1 MPLRLFLALLLSI
14 PALAQ
19 SPESDIRAMRQ
30 QSNQAIAQH
39 NINAFARSL
48 TEDFLMVRGSGV
60 FVASKAEYVNLFRE
74 DFADPKSVSY
84 VRTPDKIE
92 LSSAAPLA
100 AEHGHWIG
108 KNPDATTGYGGTYLA
123 MWRHTPQGWLIR
135 SELFIVLS
143 CGTADACKAYTQP
156 SH

>member
-19 SPESDIRAMRQ
+19 SPESDIRAIRQ
-30 QSNQAIAQH
+30 QSNRAIAQH
-39 NINAFARSL
+39 DINTFAHSL
-48 TEDFLMVRGSGV
+48 AEDFLIVRGSGV

-74 DFADPKSVSY
+74 DFADPKSMSY

-108 KNPDATTGYGGTYLA
+108 KNPDGTTGYGGPYLA
-123 MWRHTPQGWLIR
+123 MWRHTAQGWQIR
-135 SELFIVLS
+135 SELFIGLS
-143 CGTADACKAYTQP
+143 CGTADACKAYTQA